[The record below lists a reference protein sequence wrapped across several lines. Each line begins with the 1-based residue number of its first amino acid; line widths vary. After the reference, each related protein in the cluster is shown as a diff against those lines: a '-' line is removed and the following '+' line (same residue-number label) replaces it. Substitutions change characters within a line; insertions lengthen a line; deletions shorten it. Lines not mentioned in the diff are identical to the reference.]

1 MFDFLNN
8 TDFVVWYFLI
18 VMRVAGIIFAAPFF
32 GSTVIDARLKMF
44 FSFILAIF
52 IAGVIKPASFGNVGA
67 VMMILM
73 IVKEILI
80 GVAIG
85 FLGRILFAGVQLGGQ
100 IIGFQM
106 GFGVVNVID
115 PQSNAQI
122 SIIAQFQN
130 IVMILIFL
138 GIGGHRLIIEAVYNS
153 FLIVPLGSFTFPYE
167 SYHYLVKIF
176 SDVFVISLKIVAPVF
191 VTLMITHVV
200 MGIIARLVPQMNIL
214 IVGFPIQIAAGL
226 IVIIFSMTY
235 FYTVFEVIVED
246 FFKNIYNLF
255 IMLKG

>member
-1 MFDFLNN
+1 MFEFLNN
-8 TDFVVWYFLI
+8 TDLLVWYFLI

-32 GSTVIDARLKMF
+32 GSTMIDERLKML

-52 IAGVIKPASFGNVGA
+52 VAGIIKPVSFSNVGT
-67 VMMILM
+67 VMLIL
-73 IVKEILI
+73 IVIKEILI
-80 GVAIG
+80 GIAIG
-85 FLGRILFAGVQLGGQ
+85 FFGRILFAGVQLGGQ

-115 PQSNAQI
+115 PQNNTQI

-130 IVMILIFL
+130 IVMVLIFL
-138 GIGGHRLIIEAVYNS
+138 GIGGHRLIIEGIFKS
-153 FLIVPLGSFTFPYE
+153 FIIVPVGNFVFPYE
-167 SYHYLVKIF
+167 SYYYVVKIF
-176 SDVFVISLKIVAPVF
+176 SEVFVISLKIVAPVF
-191 VTLMITHVV
+191 VTLMVTHVV

-235 FYTVFEVIVED
+235 FYTVFEVIMED
-246 FFKNIYNLF
+246 FFRNIYNLF
-255 IMLKG
+255 RMLKG